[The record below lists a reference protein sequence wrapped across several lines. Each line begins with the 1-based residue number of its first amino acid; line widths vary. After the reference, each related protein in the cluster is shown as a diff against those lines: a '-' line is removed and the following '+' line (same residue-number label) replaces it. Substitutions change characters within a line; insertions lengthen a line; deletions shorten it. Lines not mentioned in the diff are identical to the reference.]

1 MAPETGDT
9 FGQITPAGKSG
20 TGTGVPTW
28 EVGYLT
34 PKEAFIGLVQTR
46 KANPTWLLQQTK
58 NAPVTGNRNAGGQEW
73 ELRDT
78 GKGERSM
85 VLNHRGTT
93 VVLSGSAQLDEFSV
107 LAAAVVKSLDSNPAV
122 TVSPSP
128 APSRKVGAVAT
139 YLTPALAW
147 RRLREGNERFVNG
160 ESSHPN
166 QDASR
171 RSSLVEN
178 QHPFAVIFGC
188 SDSRLAAEIIF
199 DLGLGDA
206 FVVRTAGQVID
217 DAVLGSL
224 EYSISVLGVP
234 LIVVLG
240 HDSCGAVSATKS
252 AVETGQMPVG
262 FMRDLVERI
271 TPSVLTSLRNGETE
285 VNDMVVEHVKQTSQ
299 RLVDSSRVISD
310 SIETGRAAV
319 IGLAYSSRRAGR
331 TSFPESAS
339 SKPAGAP
346 GRGPVASVH
355 GFRCGP

>member
-1 MAPETGDT
+1 M
-9 FGQITPAGKSG
+9 
-20 TGTGVPTW
+20 
-28 EVGYLT
+28 
-34 PKEAFIGLVQTR
+34 
-46 KANPTWLLQQTK
+46 
-58 NAPVTGNRNAGGQEW
+58 
-73 ELRDT
+73 
-78 GKGERSM
+78 
-85 VLNHRGTT
+85 
-93 VVLSGSAQLDEFSV
+93 
-107 LAAAVVKSLDSNPAV
+107 
-122 TVSPSP
+122 
-128 APSRKVGAVAT
+128 
-139 YLTPALAW
+139 
-147 RRLREGNERFVNG
+147 REGNERFVAG

-252 AVETGQMPVG
+252 AVDTGNMPVG

-271 TPSVLTSLRNGETE
+271 TPSVLTSMRNGEHE

-299 RLVDSSRVISD
+299 RLVDSSRVISTA
-310 SIETGRAAV
+310 IENGRAAV
-319 IGLAYSSRRAGR
+319 IGLSYSLAEGRANVVSGI
-331 TSFPESAS
+331 
-339 SKPAGAP
+339 GD
-346 GRGPVASVH
+346 V
-355 GFRCGP
+355 

>member
-1 MAPETGDT
+1 M
-9 FGQITPAGKSG
+9 
-20 TGTGVPTW
+20 
-28 EVGYLT
+28 
-34 PKEAFIGLVQTR
+34 
-46 KANPTWLLQQTK
+46 
-58 NAPVTGNRNAGGQEW
+58 
-73 ELRDT
+73 
-78 GKGERSM
+78 
-85 VLNHRGTT
+85 
-93 VVLSGSAQLDEFSV
+93 
-107 LAAAVVKSLDSNPAV
+107 
-122 TVSPSP
+122 
-128 APSRKVGAVAT
+128 AT

-147 RRLREGNERFVNG
+147 RRLRDGNERFVAG

-224 EYSISVLGVP
+224 EYSIGELGVP

-252 AVETGQMPVG
+252 AVETGNMPIG
-262 FMRDLVERI
+262 FIRDLVERI
-271 TPSVLTSLRNGETE
+271 TPSVLTSIRNDQHD

-299 RLVDSSRVISD
+299 RLVDSSRVISAAID
-310 SIETGRAAV
+310 SGQAAV
-319 IGLAYSSRRAGR
+319 IGLSYRLAEGRADLVFGIG
-331 TSFPESAS
+331 EL
-339 SKPAGAP
+339 
-346 GRGPVASVH
+346 
-355 GFRCGP
+355 

>member
-1 MAPETGDT
+1 M
-9 FGQITPAGKSG
+9 
-20 TGTGVPTW
+20 
-28 EVGYLT
+28 
-34 PKEAFIGLVQTR
+34 
-46 KANPTWLLQQTK
+46 
-58 NAPVTGNRNAGGQEW
+58 
-73 ELRDT
+73 
-78 GKGERSM
+78 
-85 VLNHRGTT
+85 
-93 VVLSGSAQLDEFSV
+93 
-107 LAAAVVKSLDSNPAV
+107 
-122 TVSPSP
+122 
-128 APSRKVGAVAT
+128 
-139 YLTPALAW
+139 
-147 RRLREGNERFVNG
+147 REGNERFVAG

-252 AVETGQMPVG
+252 AVDTGNMPVG

-271 TPSVLTSLRNGETE
+271 TPSVLTSMRNGEHE
-285 VNDMVVEHVKQTSQ
+285 INDMVVEHVKQTSQ
-299 RLVDSSRVISD
+299 RLVDSSRVISTA
-310 SIETGRAAV
+310 IENGRAAV
-319 IGLAYSSRRAGR
+319 IGLSYSLAEGRANVVSGIG
-331 TSFPESAS
+331 EL
-339 SKPAGAP
+339 
-346 GRGPVASVH
+346 
-355 GFRCGP
+355 